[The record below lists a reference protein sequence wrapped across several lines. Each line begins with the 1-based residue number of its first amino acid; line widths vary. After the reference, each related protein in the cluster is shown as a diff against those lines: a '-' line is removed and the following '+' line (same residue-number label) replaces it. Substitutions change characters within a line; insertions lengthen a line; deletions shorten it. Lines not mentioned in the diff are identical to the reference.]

1 MSWIRSTWII
11 IITILTSLIIAEG
24 LLIFFWDNPFKDTRS
39 SKIVE
44 MGMQSPNVDT
54 QKNRQWLDKKQPFV
68 LFRTDNNSF
77 IQPSNQHK
85 KPDKTIMFMGS
96 STTECSYVKEEL
108 RFPNHVSTLFKEV
121 NRKINTINVGR
132 SGNTL
137 HDTINLFLNEMHKH
151 KPDYVVVMQA
161 ANDKGVLQRDPLYS
175 TRMAKEVTKTQV
187 AKWFIQSASSNLSLF
202 GLLRQSITNL
212 LNKRGQTI
220 GVDLLNESK
229 ASGTDFLPF
238 KQRLVIFVN
247 IAKSLGIE
255 PILMTQPMASSIR
268 TEITPQWVNMTDQVE
283 LNMIIRKVGFEEN
296 VLVID
301 LSSDMN
307 LIDNY
312 KKSPKDYHYDGIH
325 VTDKG
330 SLEYAN
336 IFYKTF
342 SRFLEKSAGEK
353 P

>member
-1 MSWIRSTWII
+1 MSWIKSLWII
-11 IITILTSLIIAEG
+11 IIATLTSLIIAEA
-24 LLIFFWDNPFKDTRS
+24 LLILFWENPFKDTRS

-44 MGMQSPNVDT
+44 MRMQSPNIDT
-54 QKNRQWLDKKQPFV
+54 QKNRQWLDKKQPNI
-68 LFRTDNNSF
+68 LFRTDKNSF
-77 IQPSNQHK
+77 IQPSNQYK
-85 KPDKTIMFMGS
+85 KPEKTIMFMGG

-108 RFPNHVSTLFKEV
+108 RFPNHVSTLFKEGGQ
-121 NRKINTINVGR
+121 KINTINVGR

-151 KPDYVVVMQA
+151 KPDYVVVMHA
-161 ANDKGVLQRDPLYS
+161 SNDKGVLQRDQLYT
-175 TRMAKEVTKTQV
+175 TRMAKEVTKTQIV
-187 AKWFIQSASSNLSLF
+187 KWLFQSASSQINLF
-202 GLLRQSITNL
+202 GLLRQSITHL
-212 LNKRGQTI
+212 INKRGQK
-220 GVDLLNESK
+220 VKLDLLQHSK
-229 ASGTDFLPF
+229 SSGTDFLPF
-238 KQRLVIFVN
+238 KQRLMIFVN
-247 IAKSLGIE
+247 MARSLGIE
-255 PILMTQPMASSIR
+255 PILMTQPMSSSIL
-268 TEITPQWVNMTDQVE
+268 TEITPQWINKTDQTE
-283 LNMIIRKVGFEEN
+283 LNTIIRKVGFEKN